1 MPVTE
6 LELQSFTRFVAERM
20 ESNGND
26 LSLEECLDRWRAA
39 QEREETI
46 ADIRHSIA
54 DIEAGRVW
62 TLEEADA
69 EIRHRL
75 GWPTRTK

>member
-26 LSLEECLDRWRAA
+26 LSLEECLDQWRVA

-46 ADIRHSIA
+46 AAVRRGVA
-54 DIEAGRVW
+54 DMDAGRHRS
-62 TLEEADA
+62 LEEVDA
-69 EIRHRL
+69 AIRKKYGFR
-75 GWPTRTK
+75 PRNA

>member
-20 ESNGND
+20 KSVGND
-26 LSLEECLDRWRAA
+26 LSLEACLQRWRAE

-46 ADIRHSIA
+46 AAIKRGVA
-54 DIEAGRVW
+54 DMEAGRYQSLDEV
-62 TLEEADA
+62 DA
-69 EIRHRL
+69 EIRKKYGLR
-75 GWPTRTK
+75 PRNA